1 MIWGPQDA
9 LRGTFALGD
18 PTLEARACGFLVWR
32 ARGVAALAALRGVS
46 SLSVAVRINYGGSQ
60 R

>member
-32 ARGVAALAALRGVS
+32 ARGAAAGDSALRGVS
-46 SLSVAVRINYGGSQ
+46 R
-60 R
+60 